1 MDSRSSHSALSACG
15 VMCVFGVCSMWARL
29 CITVCGVSG
38 EESTL
43 EQGNKS
49 ERQANRKQ
57 AKKITGSVSLV
68 FRTCAREHERSGK
81 SVVGE

>member
-1 MDSRSSHSALSACG
+1 MYYRMRG
-15 VMCVFGVCSMWARL
+15 
-29 CITVCGVSG
+29 SG

-49 ERQANRKQ
+49 ESQANRKQ
-57 AKKITGSVSLV
+57 AKKITGAVSLV
-68 FRTCAREHERSGK
+68 FRTCASEHERSGK